1 MDKTWTLSYDF
12 FKPELEWRR
21 ESLTSTGNGYITA
34 RGAMEWAEA
43 SEAHYP
49 GTYMHGGYN
58 RVGSIIGGRP
68 ISNEDLVNLPN
79 WTTMKLKIEGGE
91 PFSMESVEILSY
103 RHEFDISCALMT
115 REILFRDKEGRE
127 TSLRS
132 RRFVSMQRMHLGA
145 IEWEITPKNW
155 SGDIEVI
162 SALDGR
168 IINWGVHMYRP
179 FECKHLRPVKTEAI
193 GEDGISLLVTT
204 SQSRIFFASAARTFV
219 FHGDEEM
226 KVMRSTHM
234 QDDYIHQAI
243 TIPVKQGKT
252 VRIEKM
258 VHLFSSKDK
267 AISEPLVNA
276 QIHARRVCNFETALN
291 RSVNAWKQIWA
302 VCDIKIPKSDEA
314 QMLVRFNA
322 CHLLMCCS
330 PNSGDLDAAAPARG
344 LTGEH
349 YNGRMFWDEMYIYP
363 FLNFRFP
370 EITRGMMMYRYRRLD
385 EARERAREAG
395 YEGAMYPWQS
405 GSDGREETYLM
416 NFNKH
421 DKKWYPDQSF
431 RQRHVNAAIFYN
443 MWQYYQATRDVDF
456 MWNHGARLMLEIA
469 RFFASIT
476 VYNKERDKYEIHGV
490 MGPDEYHENLEGS
503 GEHGVRNNAYTNVMV
518 SWMFT
523 RANEVM
529 NLFPAKRRSRLFALL
544 DFSEQELE
552 KWQEMSK
559 KMYIP
564 QHKDGVISQFEG
576 YENLKELDWDAYRA
590 KYKNLYRLDFILKA
604 EGDLADHYKLS
615 KQADTLMLFYLFSET
630 ELREMFAN
638 LGFEYNA
645 ELMKKTIQYYFE
657 RCSHCSTLS
666 LVVHAAVVGNAY
678 PEKSWDML
686 MKSLKADVDDV
697 QGGSTGEGIHLGVMS
712 GTLDL
717 VSRGFMGM
725 EARGN
730 VLHFAPKPL
739 PQLDGLSFR
748 MVWRNTPLKLDLN
761 NGALSVCIEDGESGQ
776 PITVS
781 AYGHTQEIQV
791 GECAVFEQAGANK
804 KKAA

>member
-1 MDKTWTLSYDF
+1 MDNTWTLSYDE
-12 FKPELEWRR
+12 FKPEVEWRR
-21 ESLTSTGNGYITA
+21 EALTSTGNGYITT
-34 RGAMEWAEA
+34 RGAMEWMDA
-43 SEAHYP
+43 SDQHYP

-68 ISNEDLVNLPN
+68 IGNEDLVNLPN
-79 WTTMKLKIEGGE
+79 WTSMKLKIEDSE
-91 PFSMESVEILSY
+91 PFSLDTVEVLSY

-127 TSLRS
+127 TNLRT

-145 IEWEITPKNW
+145 IEWEITAKNW
-155 SGDIEVI
+155 SGKVEVI

-168 IINWGVHMYRP
+168 IINWGVHAYRK
-179 FECKHLRPVKTEAI
+179 FESKHLRPVKTE
-193 GEDGISLLVTT
+193 GFGDDGIALLVTT
-204 SQSRIFFASAARTFV
+204 TQSRIYFASAARTFV
-219 FHGDEEM
+219 YSGEDAL
-226 KVMRSTHM
+226 KVERWTHQ
-234 QDDYIHQAI
+234 QDDYIQQSI
-243 TIPVKQGKT
+243 TIPISEGKS
-252 VRIEKM
+252 VRVEKM

-267 AISEPLVNA
+267 AISEPLMNA
-276 QIHARRVCNFETALN
+276 KIHSERVCSFDTALT
-291 RSVNAWKQIWA
+291 RSRNAWQQIWG

-416 NFNKH
+416 NFNKL
-421 DKKWYPDQSF
+421 DKKWYPDHSF

-443 MWQYYQATRDVDF
+443 QWQYFQATRDVDF
-456 MWNHGARLMLEIA
+456 LWNHGARLMLEIA

-476 VYNKERDKYEIHGV
+476 QFNENHGKYEIHGV
-490 MGPDEYHENLEGS
+490 MGPDEYHEKYHDRK
-503 GEHGVRNNAYTNVMV
+503 EHGVNNNAYTNVMV

-523 RANEVM
+523 KAQEA
-529 NLFPAKRRSRLFALL
+529 LSFFPPRRRRRLMQLL
-544 DFSEQELE
+544 DLTEEELA
-552 KWQEMSK
+552 KWGEMSRN
-559 KMYIP
+559 MYIP
-564 QHKDGVISQFEG
+564 THKDGIISQFEG
-576 YENLKELDWDAYRA
+576 YDSLLELDWDAYRN

-604 EGDLADHYKLS
+604 EGDMAERYKLS
-615 KQADTLMLFYLFSET
+615 KQADTLMLFYLFSNT
-630 ELREMFAN
+630 ELRETFAN
-638 LGFEYNA
+638 LGFEYSE
-645 ELMKKTIQYYFE
+645 ELMAKTVQYYYD

-666 LVVHAAVVGNAY
+666 LIVHAAVVGNVM

-686 MKSLKADVDDV
+686 MTALKADVDDV
-697 QGGSTGEGIHLGVMS
+697 QGGTTGEGIHLGIMS

-717 VSRGFMGM
+717 ISRGFVGM
-725 EARGN
+725 ETRDN
-730 VLHFAPKPL
+730 MLYFAPKPL

-761 NGALSVCIEDGESGQ
+761 DGNLTVAIEEGESGQ

-781 AYGHTQEIQV
+781 VFGHTEVIDV
-791 GECAVFEQAGANK
+791 GQAVTFGPSGSMRKE
-804 KKAA
+804 AA

>member
-1 MDKTWTLSYDF
+1 MADQSWTLSYDF

-21 ESLTSTGNGYITA
+21 EALTSTGNGYITT
-34 RGAMEWAEA
+34 RGAMEWADAGEN
-43 SEAHYP
+43 HYP

-68 ISNEDLVNLPN
+68 ISNEDLVNMPN
-79 WTTMKLKIEGGE
+79 WTSMKLKIEGGE
-91 PFSMESVEILSY
+91 PFSMDTVEILSY
-103 RHEFDISCALMT
+103 RHEFDISCAVMT

-127 TSLRS
+127 TNLKAT
-132 RRFVSMQRMHLGA
+132 RFMSMQRMHLGC
-145 IEWEITPKNW
+145 IEWQVTPKNW
-155 SGDIEVI
+155 SGNIEVI

-168 IINWGVHMYRP
+168 VINWGVHIYRP
-179 FECKHLRPVKTEAI
+179 YESKHLRSVKTEAM
-193 GEDGISLLVTT
+193 GEDGIALLTLTT
-204 SQSRIFFASAARTFV
+204 QSHIYFAQAARTFV
-219 FHGDEEM
+219 YEGDEPL
-226 KVMRSTHM
+226 KVMRSLHH
-234 QDDYIHQAI
+234 QDDYIHQSMM
-243 TIPVKQGKT
+243 IPVTEGKT

-258 VHLFSSKDK
+258 VQLFSSKDK
-267 AISEPLVNA
+267 AISEPLMNA
-276 QIHARRVCNFETALN
+276 KIHAARVCNFDTALN
-291 RSVNAWKQIWA
+291 RTRNAWKQIWS

-314 QMLVRFNA
+314 QMLIRFNA

-330 PNSGDLDAAAPARG
+330 PNSGDLDAGAPPRA

-370 EITRGMMMYRYRRLD
+370 EVTRGLLMYRYRRLD
-385 EARERAREAG
+385 EARERAKEAG
-395 YEGAMYPWQS
+395 HEGAMFPWQS
-405 GSDGREETYLM
+405 GSDGREETYQM
-416 NFNKH
+416 NFNYK
-421 DKKWYPDQSF
+421 DRKWYPDGSF

-443 MWQYYQATRDVDF
+443 MWQYFQATRDVDF

-469 RFFASIT
+469 RFFASLT
-476 VYNKERDKYEIHGV
+476 VYNKDRDKYEIHGV
-490 MGPDEYHENLEGS
+490 MGPDEYHEHYDGKD
-503 GEHGVRNNAYTNVMV
+503 GVPNNAYTNIMA
-518 SWMFT
+518 SWIFT
-523 RANEVM
+523 KSNEVL
-529 NLFPAKRRSRLFALL
+529 NLFPSRRRKRLL
-544 DFSEQELE
+544 DLLDVDEDELA
-552 KWQEMSK
+552 KWTEMSR
-559 KMYIP
+559 KMFIP
-564 QHKDGVISQFEG
+564 QHKDGIISQFEG
-576 YENLKELDWDAYRA
+576 YEGLKELDWDAYRA

-615 KQADTLMLFYLFSET
+615 KQADTLMLWYLFSPT

-638 LGFEYNA
+638 LGFDYPD
-645 ELMKKTIQYYFE
+645 ELMRKTTQYYFE
-657 RCSHCSTLS
+657 RCSHCSSLS
-666 LVVHAAVVGNAY
+666 LVVHAAVVGNVY

-725 EARGN
+725 EARN
-730 VLHFAPKPL
+730 DVLYFAPKPL

-761 NGALSVCIEDGESGQ
+761 DSVLTVGIEEGESGQ

-781 AYGHTQEIQV
+781 VYGHTETIEV
-791 GECAVFEQAGANK
+791 GDSASFAPKGSTRK
-804 KKAA
+804 HAA